1 MIFNSVLDSERDGE
15 CISFSYDM
23 CVCVCFFLSVNKFS
37 TRYPATIFKCLQ
49 VFREKI
55 SGLVGEIGRREP
67 SFKHLLNMFVV
78 FLMVWGKS
86 GKIYGNSG
94 FFNFVFYCCYI
105 K

>member
-67 SFKHLLNMFVV
+67 SFKHR
-78 FLMVWGKS
+78 